1 MNLQQVKSRY
11 QIIGNSEGLNSAL
24 DKAIRIAAS
33 DLTVMINGESGVG
46 KDVFSKVIHEL
57 SPRKHNDFIA
67 VNTGAIPQGTI
78 DSELFG
84 HEKGAFTDA
93 TKARKGYFESVNGGT
108 IFLDEIAEMPLG
120 TQARL
125 LRVLESGEFIKV
137 GSSEVQKT
145 DVRVITATN
154 VNLEDAVA
162 KGKFRKDLFFR
173 LNTVPIYVPPL
184 RHRGEDIILLFRK
197 FASDFNSKYRN
208 DRISLSDDAKALL
221 INYSWPGNIRELKNL
236 AERISALSS
245 SSEISREELL
255 EYLPEAGRSKLPALI
270 QDSIEPGS
278 SAVENEFLLKMLLEM
293 KKDINELKEV
303 TRGRMSTDRASF
315 SEYEGEQMNESFS
328 NDELLSSPAGGLKQI
343 ILDDNAAPNFN
354 SAEVIEESLSIAEME
369 KRLILRA
376 LEKHKGKRRKA
387 AEELEISERTL
398 YRKLR
403 EYELDE

>member
-1 MNLQQVKSRY
+1 MNLQQVKTRY
-11 QIIGNSEGLNSAL
+11 QIIGNSEGLNTAL

-137 GSSEVQKT
+137 GSSEVMRT

-184 RHRGEDIILLFRK
+184 RDRGEDIILLFRK

-208 DRISLSDDAKALL
+208 DRITLSDNSKALL

-245 SSEISREELL
+245 SSEISRDELL
-255 EYLPEAGRSKLPALI
+255 GYLPEAGRSKLPAI
-270 QDSIEPGS
+270 VQDTIDSSS
-278 SAVENEFLLKMLLEM
+278 SAIENEFLLKMLLEM
-293 KKDINELKEV
+293 KKDINELKGLSRSRLRPEHNSYNEFE
-303 TRGRMSTDRASF
+303 REALNE
-315 SEYEGEQMNESFS
+315 EYRNDDFGNKESGE
-328 NDELLSSPAGGLKQI
+328 LKQI
-343 ILDDNAAPNFN
+343 VLDDNGAKNYN
-354 SAEVIEESLSIAEME
+354 SAEIIEESLSIADME
-369 KRLILRA
+369 KRLILKA

-403 EYELDE
+403 EYELEQ